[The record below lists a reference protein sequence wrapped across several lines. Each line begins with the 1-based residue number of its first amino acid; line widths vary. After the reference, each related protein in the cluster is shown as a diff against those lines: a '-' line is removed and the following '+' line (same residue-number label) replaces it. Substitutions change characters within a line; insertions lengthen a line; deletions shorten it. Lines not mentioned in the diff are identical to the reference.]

1 MAAEEA
7 PMRMTRP
14 IATLVVLI
22 LFIFVVAPSVA
33 GRSGEA
39 KAKKDARVLR
49 MHENL
54 PRDPLMVLGVWLD
67 DPGGEFHRLIDAVG
81 RFVPGP
87 VDPDSAAALASMDQ
101 AWAQALRTELLPCI
115 GPELTI
121 AVDFPPIDEAVSALQ
136 FSEGEALATLLGR
149 VGLLAGVKDATG
161 LDRSLRRLILAS
173 GGEIVETDA
182 LTEAVLP
189 VGIVAADGST
199 PGPPRLQIFYAVRAD
214 RWALGFSAAWVRA
227 ALEPR
232 PKGER
237 LTDGE
242 DFRKVLARLDPRP
255 SDLAYVN
262 LPKLRAYVNGSQV
275 MRMVL
280 QSNADVREFVHRF
293 FTSEMMG
300 VGLGSTSVALPDGVR
315 TTNFGPPWLSGT
327 AVSSGFMAAL
337 ALPNLLAAVDRG
349 KTRRTLSDIEAIAE
363 ACEGFSSDARS
374 YPGPTD
380 GWVPVERI
388 ATYLEPVYIGQLP
401 RTDGWE
407 NPILYWSN
415 GGSYRIISMGR
426 DGRIDRDWTVQVDP
440 LPSPGQDAD
449 IVFGDGQLLAWPSG
463 LDSD

>member
-1 MAAEEA
+1 MAAEGA
-7 PMRMTRP
+7 SMRLTRP
-14 IATLVVLI
+14 IATLLVVVLC
-22 LFIFVVAPSVA
+22 FVVTPSDA
-33 GRSGEA
+33 GRSGAA
-39 KAKKDARVLR
+39 KAKPEARVLR

-54 PRDPLMVLGVWLD
+54 PRDPLLVLGIWLD
-67 DPGGEFHRLIDAVG
+67 DPGGEFHRLVDTVG

-87 VDPDSAAALASMDQ
+87 VDPDSTAALASMDQ
-101 AWAQALRTELLPCI
+101 AWARALRAELLPCL
-115 GPELTI
+115 GPEITI
-121 AVDFPPIDEAVSALQ
+121 SVDFPPIDEAVSALQ
-136 FSEGEALATLLGR
+136 FSEAEALATLLGR

-161 LDRSLRRLILAS
+161 LDRSLRRLIVAS
-173 GGEIVETDA
+173 GGEIVETED

-189 VGIVAADGST
+189 VGLVAADGST
-199 PGPPRLQIFYAVRAD
+199 PGPPRLQVFYAIRAE
-214 RWALGFSAAWVRA
+214 RWALGFSADWVRA
-227 ALEPR
+227 ALELR

-242 DFRKVLARLDPRP
+242 DFRTVFARLDAKP

-262 LPKLRAYVNGSQV
+262 LPKLRAYVNDSQV

-280 QSNADVREFVHRF
+280 QSNAEVREFVRRF

-300 VGLGSTSVALPDGVR
+300 VGLGSTSVVLPDGAR

-327 AVSSGFMAAL
+327 ALSSGFMAAL

-374 YPGPTD
+374 YPGPTN
-380 GWVPVERI
+380 GWVPVEKI

-407 NPILYWSN
+407 NPILYWSD
-415 GGSYRIISMGR
+415 GGSYRIVSMGR
-426 DGRIDRDWTVQVDP
+426 DGRIDRDWTLQVDP
-440 LPSPGQDAD
+440 SPSSGQDAD
-449 IVFGDGQLLAWPSG
+449 IVFGDGRLLAWPSG
-463 LDSD
+463 LEAD